1 VSVIMLE
8 GPSGDASVESLPM
21 LSFHIASA
29 ASINIFLPSMVDQ
42 A

>member
-1 VSVIMLE
+1 MSVIMLE
-8 GPSGDASVESLPM
+8 GPSEDAGVESLPM

-29 ASINIFLPSMVDQ
+29 ANSLPSMVDQ

>member
-1 VSVIMLE
+1 MSVIMLE

-29 ASINIFLPSMVDQ
+29 ANSLPSMVNQ